1 MSEEVSKETYDII
14 DHEKIIAE
22 EEAKFQKETQARLDK
37 EEAERS
43 KLQKDS
49 DMKDKL
55 EHEAELAADED
66 AHKTEMEAKEKDYEA
81 IEAAKEAANARKAA
95 E

>member
-1 MSEEVSKETYDII
+1 
-14 DHEKIIAE
+14 
-22 EEAKFQKETQARLDK
+22 
-37 EEAERS
+37 
-43 KLQKDS
+43 
-49 DMKDKL
+49 MKDKL

-95 E
+95 EQADDLSKWEAMLKA